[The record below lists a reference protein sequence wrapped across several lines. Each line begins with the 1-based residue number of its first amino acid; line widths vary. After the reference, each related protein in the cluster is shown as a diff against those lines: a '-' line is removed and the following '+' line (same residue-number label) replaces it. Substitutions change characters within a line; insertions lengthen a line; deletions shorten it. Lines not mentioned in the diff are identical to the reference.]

1 MIRLLSPVPRYLP
14 VPRKIYEKWR
24 LTVSDR
30 KRWLP
35 TEKSRSSL
43 EVTKEVITE
52 KEGKYT
58 ENRKKGLSIRKQDG
72 NEVKVCDMA
81 QNILTAALNV
91 KEVITTTV
99 SFDPTGHG
107 KFY

>member
-1 MIRLLSPVPRYLP
+1 M
-14 VPRKIYEKWR
+14 
-24 LTVSDR
+24 
-30 KRWLP
+30 
-35 TEKSRSSL
+35 
-43 EVTKEVITE
+43 
-52 KEGKYT
+52 EGKYT
-58 ENRKKGLSIRKQDG
+58 EYRKKGLSIRKQDG

-91 KEVITTTV
+91 KEVITTIV